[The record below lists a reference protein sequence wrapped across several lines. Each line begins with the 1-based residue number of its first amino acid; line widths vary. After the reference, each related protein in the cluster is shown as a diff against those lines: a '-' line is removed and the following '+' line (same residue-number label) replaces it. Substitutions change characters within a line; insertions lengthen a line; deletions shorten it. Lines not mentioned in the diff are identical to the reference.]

1 MFNVQTTSNDY
12 IYVIYTYT
20 SKSPLKNIKTSP
32 KMSKIFFQNTQG
44 LVLAVANGFRIQVSD
59 EGRFSRQQFFWF
71 AWKVWNYDQES
82 RIRYVIVKYDIYIY
96 IDVDYVYMY
105 KSVDIFNMFLT
116 EPERMRLEFARI
128 NWIKSL
134 GVSSMD
140 RCLPCVFPVASPHND
155 ESLKNKRP
163 LKEKITYIYIYT

>member
-1 MFNVQTTSNDY
+1 MYRKSSTRYSLNQLWNLLFKKFSIDLMWSLLFWHLAVILQFLSYVCLMYKQPLMIIYIY

-96 IDVDYVYMY
+96 
-105 KSVDIFNMFLT
+105 
-116 EPERMRLEFARI
+116 RCRLCI
-128 NWIKSL
+128 H
-134 GVSSMD
+134 V
-140 RCLPCVFPVASPHND
+140 
-155 ESLKNKRP
+155 
-163 LKEKITYIYIYT
+163 